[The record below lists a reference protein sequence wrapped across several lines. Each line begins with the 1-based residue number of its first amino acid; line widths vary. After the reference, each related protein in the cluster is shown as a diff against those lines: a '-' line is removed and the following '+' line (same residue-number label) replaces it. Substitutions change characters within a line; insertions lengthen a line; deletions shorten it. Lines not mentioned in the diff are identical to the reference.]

1 MAKNNITAL
10 GFVLGMKKP
19 VELPINLRDFLSL
32 DDQGIEGLEFM
43 LKDEKLSRRIPSDV
57 RLEYERLYFL
67 LSSELDET
75 LDEVEQAIKYAR
87 SNPKEIIHQLIQ
99 NSYEYEQKKN

>member
-1 MAKNNITAL
+1 MSKSNITAL

-19 VELPINLRDFLSL
+19 VELPTTLRDFLSL

-43 LKDEKLSRRIPSDV
+43 LKDAKLSRRIPSDV
-57 RLEYERLYFL
+57 RLEYEKLYFL

-75 LDEVEQAIKYAR
+75 LDEVEQAIKEAR

-99 NSYEYEQKKN
+99 NSYEYEQN